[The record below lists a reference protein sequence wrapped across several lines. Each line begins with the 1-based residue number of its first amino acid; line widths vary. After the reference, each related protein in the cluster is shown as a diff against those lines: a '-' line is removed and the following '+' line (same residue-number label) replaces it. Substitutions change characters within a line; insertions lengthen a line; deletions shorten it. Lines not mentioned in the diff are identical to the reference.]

1 MSSRITIDDIRQ
13 AERVI
18 AGRVLR
24 TPCVPSAGLAAVLGR
39 PVALKLETLQHT
51 GCFKPRGIVNKVQS
65 LSESERRKGV
75 VTVSGGN
82 HGIAMAMVARS
93 MELAATIVMPQAAP
107 ERSKARIRAD
117 GANLILTPD
126 VAAAFDVAE
135 AERAKGLTYVH
146 SYDDPLIIAGHGTLG
161 LELIAD
167 APDLTDVLVSIGGGA
182 LISGVATAIKAVK
195 PSVRIWGVET
205 EGADA
210 MSQALAAQRPVQIK
224 VTSISSTLGAPYVTD
239 RTLEHVKALVEA
251 VIVVP
256 DADAVAG
263 AVTLAEDARLWV
275 EPAAG
280 CLIPAAHQ
288 VVERAGADAVI
299 GLVLCGGN
307 TTMADMMRWVERFGV
322 LSAAAQYGRP

>member
-1 MSSRITIDDIRQ
+1 MSSRISIEDIRRAEQ
-13 AERVI
+13 AI
-18 AGRVLR
+18 AGRVVR
-24 TPCVPSAGLAAVLGR
+24 TPCVTSAGLAAQLGR
-39 PVALKLETLQHT
+39 PVALKLETLQLA
-51 GCFKPRGIVNKVQS
+51 GCFKPRGIVNKVLS
-65 LSESERRKGV
+65 LSEAERNKGL

-82 HGIAMAMVARS
+82 HGIAMAMMART
-93 MELAATIVMPQAAP
+93 MGLAATIVMPQAAP

-135 AERAKGLTYVH
+135 TERAKGLTYVH
-146 SYDDPLIIAGHGTLG
+146 AYDDPLIIAGHGTVG
-161 LELIAD
+161 LEFIAD
-167 APDLTDVLVSIGGGA
+167 APGLTDVLVSIGGGA

-195 PSVRIWGVET
+195 PAVRVWGVET

-210 MSQALAAQRPVQIK
+210 MAQALAAQRPVQIK
-224 VTSISSTLGAPYVTD
+224 VTSISSTLGAPYVTE

-256 DADAVAG
+256 DAEAVAG
-263 AVTLAEDARLWV
+263 AVTLAEEARLWV

-280 CLIPAAHQ
+280 CLIPAARQ
-288 VVERAGADAVI
+288 IVKRVGTDAMI

-307 TTMADMMRWVERFGV
+307 ATMADMMRWVDRFGV
-322 LSAAAQYGRP
+322 GKAEATPR